1 MAVPQIIGALEIGT
15 SKVAVLVAEI
25 IDPFRLNIIGRSTMP
40 VSGIKK
46 GRIVDL
52 KKTNTCVHHAI
63 TEAEKSAGVSLK
75 SVYMAITGSHIVGE
89 KQVGKAQVSHM
100 AKIVTEYDVNR
111 AQEEAKRRDLPPGRV
126 YVQFMR
132 NPFEVDG
139 IRVDEPYSVKG
150 HELQANYWA
159 VHADE
164 AILKNQIQIVNSF
177 MVKVEEVFLSS
188 LASGRV
194 VAKDDEK
201 ENGVLVL
208 DIGAGTTD
216 YALYSDGYVLRTGV
230 IDVGGD
236 HITNDLS
243 IALRIPWDN
252 AERIKIEHGK
262 AIVKEDG
269 DDEEIWMRGDL
280 SIGDRKLSR
289 RTIHKI
295 IHARLEELF
304 QLVKQDITP
313 VLDDYKIR
321 CSVVLTGGVSSMTS
335 IETLA
340 AQVLKMQVR
349 IGRNPDWVINE
360 LQQPG
365 MSTVIGLLQFAFS
378 DVSGDLPEQ
387 PRQRSFFSRFSGLL
401 NR

>member
-40 VSGIKK
+40 VSGVKK
-46 GRIVDL
+46 GRIIDL
-52 KKTNTCVHHAI
+52 KRTNTCVHHAI

-111 AQEEAKRRDLPPGRV
+111 AQQEAKQRELPPGRV

-188 LASGRV
+188 LASGRI

-236 HITNDLS
+236 HLTNDLS
-243 IALRIPWDN
+243 LALRIPWES
-252 AERIKIEHGK
+252 AERIKIEQGK
-262 AIVKEDG
+262 AIIKEDE
-269 DDEEIWMRGDL
+269 DDEMVWMRGDL

-289 RTIHKI
+289 RSIHKI
-295 IHARLEELF
+295 IHARLDELF
-304 QLVKQDITP
+304 QLIKQDITP
-313 VLDDYKIR
+313 VLEDYKIR
-321 CSVVLTGGVSSMTS
+321 PSVVLTGGASQMTS

-340 AQVLKMQVR
+340 TQVLKMQVR
-349 IGRNPDWVINE
+349 IGRNPDWVISE
-360 LQQPG
+360 LQQPE

>member
-1 MAVPQIIGALEIGT
+1 MAAPQIIGALEIGT

-52 KKTNTCVHHAI
+52 KQTNTCVHHAI

-111 AQEEAKRRDLPPGRV
+111 AQQEAKRRELPPGRV

-139 IRVDEPYSVKG
+139 MRVDEPYSVKG

-164 AILKNQIQIVNSF
+164 TILKNQIQIVNSF

-188 LASGRV
+188 LASGRI
-194 VAKDDEK
+194 VATDAEK

-243 IALRIPWDN
+243 LALRVPWDN
-252 AERIKIEHGK
+252 AESIKIDQGK
-262 AIVKEDG
+262 AIVKEEE
-269 DDEEIWMRGDL
+269 DDEEIWMRGDM

-289 RTIHKI
+289 RSIHKI
-295 IHARLEELF
+295 VHARLEELF
-304 QLVKQDITP
+304 QLIKQDITP

-321 CSVVLTGGVSSMTS
+321 CSVVLTGGVSRTTA

-340 AQVLKMQVR
+340 SQVLKMQIR

-360 LQQPG
+360 LQQPE

>member
-1 MAVPQIIGALEIGT
+1 MATPQIIGALEIGT
-15 SKVAVLVAEI
+15 SKVAVLVAEV
-25 IDPFRLNIIGRSTMP
+25 IDPFRLNIIGRSVVPTTG
-40 VSGIKK
+40 VKK
-46 GRIVDL
+46 GRITDM
-52 KKTNTCVHHAI
+52 KRTNACVHHAI
-63 TEAEKSAGVSLK
+63 TEAEKDAGVNLK
-75 SVYMAITGSHIVGE
+75 SVYMALTGSHIVGE

-100 AKIVTEYDVNR
+100 AKIVTEFDVNR
-111 AQEEAKRRDLPPGRV
+111 AQQEAKRRELPPGRV

-164 AILKNQIQIVNSF
+164 KLLKNQIQIVNSF
-177 MVKVEEVFLSS
+177 MVKVEEMFLGS

-194 VAKDDEK
+194 VASDDEK
-201 ENGVLVL
+201 ETGVLVL

-236 HITNDLS
+236 HITNDISL
-243 IALRIPWDN
+243 AMRIPWEN
-252 AERIKIEHGK
+252 AERLKIEQGK
-262 AIVKEDG
+262 AIVKEEE
-269 DDEEIWMRGDL
+269 DDEMVWMRGDL

-289 RTIHKI
+289 RTLHKI
-295 IHARLEELF
+295 VNARVDELL
-304 QLVKQDITP
+304 QLVKHDISP
-313 VLDDYKIR
+313 VLEEYRVKP
-321 CSVVLTGGVSSMTS
+321 SVVLTGGTS
-335 IETLA
+335 RLTSLETLA
-340 AQVLKMQVR
+340 HQILKMPIR
-349 IGRNPDWVINE
+349 LGRNPEWVISE
-360 LQQPG
+360 LQRPE

-387 PRQRSFFSRFSGLL
+387 PRQRSLFSRFSGLMK
-401 NR
+401 